1 MARRTAIE
9 MFQLELEGKFGPWRQ
24 QSAVDQIKEMEEDY
38 ENGKFT
44 IENGVAIWKCGNY
57 LPVNCLAA
65 VLNGKYGYLINVD
78 EHERLLDAQQEE
90 SIREYKERM
99 KNHVY
104 TEEELFEMRAAFG
117 AGTVITDVLTGQ
129 EIVL

>member
-1 MARRTAIE
+1 MKRTAIE
-9 MFQLELEGKFGPWRQ
+9 MFNMELDGKFGQWRQ
-24 QSAVDQIKEMEEDY
+24 QSAVTQIKEMEEDY

-44 IENGVAIWKCGNY
+44 IENGAAIWKCGNY

-65 VLNGKYGYLINVD
+65 VLNGKYGYLIDVD
-78 EHERLLDAQQEE
+78 EHERLLDEQQSE
-90 SIREYKERM
+90 SIRAYKERM

-104 TEEELFEMRAAFG
+104 SEEELYEMRAAFG

-129 EIVL
+129 EITL

>member
-24 QSAVDQIKEMEEDY
+24 QSAVEQIRDMEDDY
-38 ENGKFT
+38 DNGEFT
-44 IENGVAIWKCGNY
+44 IENGAAIWKCGNY
-57 LPVNCLAA
+57 LPMDCLAA
-65 VLNGKYGYLINVD
+65 VLHGKYGHLVD
-78 EHERLLDAQQEE
+78 VESHEKALDAQNEE
-90 SIREYKERM
+90 SIRQYKERM

-117 AGTVITDVLTGQ
+117 EGTEIVDVITGNKIRL
-129 EIVL
+129 

>member
-24 QSAVDQIKEMEEDY
+24 QSVVDQIKEMEEDY
-38 ENGKFT
+38 ENGEFK
-44 IENGVAIWKCGNY
+44 IENGAAIWECGNY
-57 LPVNCLAA
+57 LPMDCLAA
-65 VLNGKYGYLINVD
+65 VLNSKYGYLIDVD
-78 EHERLLDAQQEE
+78 EHERLLDEQQTK
-90 SIREYKERM
+90 SIRAYKERM

-104 TEEELFEMRAAFG
+104 SEEELFEMRAAFG